1 VIIVIIPR
9 EYHGL
14 STKTLEYLEL
24 HSFIMAENPTI
35 VVSENPNICQQ
46 PVAVAQE
53 IVFDLENRKVGIA
66 AAQCVQLRDLKI
78 LVWVKPGSINPRAIL
93 LGNKQFVFI

>member
-1 VIIVIIPR
+1 
-9 EYHGL
+9 
-14 STKTLEYLEL
+14 
-24 HSFIMAENPTI
+24 MAENPTI

-66 AAQCVQLRDLKI
+66 AAQCVQLRDLQI
-78 LVWVKPGSINPRAIL
+78 GLGQTWINKPARHFTG
-93 LGNKQFVFI
+93 K